1 MRLPLNARF
10 LRTLALVYAVKT
22 LLVGIAW
29 LVVPDLPERAATHVR
44 ETWQRLAGNP

>member
-1 MRLPLNARF
+1 MRIRIQPKT
-10 LRTLALVYAVKT
+10 LRMVAIAYAVKT

-29 LVVPDLPERAATHVR
+29 LVVPDLPERAVTQVR

>member
-1 MRLPLNARF
+1 MRMPISPKT
-10 LRTLALVYAVKT
+10 LRTMAVVYAVKT

-29 LVVPDLPERAATHVR
+29 LVIPDLPARAASQVR

>member
-1 MRLPLNARF
+1 MRLPIQPRM
-10 LRTLALVYAVKT
+10 LRTLAVVYAVKT

-29 LVVPDLPERAATHVR
+29 LAIPDLPERAATHVR